1 MTLNVTM
8 LHLKITFAQN
18 SHNMTETHAI
28 QTLRQV
34 GLKQTPLRIAILQ
47 ELTTN
52 MQALSQPDLENVFEG
67 RENRVT
73 IYRVLRDLEEKG
85 VIHRVFDLNGTARFA
100 ICRNGCT
107 AHVHNDEHVHFNCTA
122 CKNVF
127 CLNDIVV
134 AAPSLPTGFT
144 FQTVKLTV
152 EGICKNCSVN

>member
-1 MTLNVTM
+1 M
-8 LHLKITFAQN
+8 LHLKFTFVQN
-18 SHNMTETHAI
+18 SYNMTETRAI

-34 GLKQTPLRIAILQ
+34 GLKHTPLRLAIVQ

-52 MQALSQPDLENVFEG
+52 VQALSQPDLENAFEG

-100 ICRNGCT
+100 ICKSGCT
-107 AHVHNDEHVHFNCTA
+107 EHVHNDEHVHFNCTT

-127 CLNDIVV
+127 CLDDAVV
-134 AAPSLPTGFT
+134 AAPSLPMGFT
-144 FQTVKLTV
+144 FKSVKLTV
-152 EGICKNCSVN
+152 EGICKNCSAN